1 MTTFPADLAQACA
14 ALSAETIPAGSTI
27 IAAGAQGGPLH
38 ILIEGSVKVLRDNAE
53 VASIGEPGAVFGEMA
68 LLLGVPHATTVV
80 AKEDCR
86 CYVIADGAAFL
97 RSNPDLMF
105 HVCRTMALRV
115 HLLSGY
121 LADLKTQF
129 ADHENHLGM
138 VHEVLCKL
146 CEHPHREV
154 RLGSDRQPGPLP

>member
-14 ALSAETIPAGSTI
+14 GLSVQTIPAGSTI
-27 IAAGAQGGPLH
+27 VAAGAPGGPLH
-38 ILIEGSVKVLRDNAE
+38 ILIEGSVKVQRDNAE
-53 VASIGEPGAVFGEMA
+53 AATIDEPGAVFGEMA
-68 LLLGVPHATTVV
+68 LLLGTPHATTAI
-80 AKEDCR
+80 AKQDCR
-86 CYVIADGAAFL
+86 FYVVTDGAAFL

-105 HVCRTMALRV
+105 HVCRTLALRV

-154 RLGSDRQPGPLP
+154 TLGSDRQPGPLP

>member
-14 ALSAETIPAGSTI
+14 DLSIQAIPAGSTI
-27 IAAGAQGGPLH
+27 VAAGTPGGPLH

-53 VASIGEPGAVFGEMA
+53 AATVDEPGAVFGETA
-68 LLLGVPHATTVV
+68 LLLGCPHATTAVTTS
-80 AKEDCR
+80 ECR
-86 CYVIADGAAFL
+86 FYVITDGAAFL

-105 HVCRTMALRV
+105 HVCRTLALRV
-115 HLLSGY
+115 HMLSGY
-121 LADLKTQF
+121 LADLRTQF
-129 ADHENHLGM
+129 ADHESHLGM

-154 RLGSDRQPGPLP
+154 TLGSDRQLGPLP

>member
-1 MTTFPADLAQACA
+1 MTTFPANLAQACA
-14 ALSAETIPAGSTI
+14 GLAAETIPAGSKIVT
-27 IAAGAQGGPLH
+27 AGEPGGPLH
-38 ILIEGSVKVLRDNAE
+38 ILIEGSVEVLRDDTQ
-53 VASIGEPGAVFGEMA
+53 VATVDEPGAVFGEMA
-68 LLLGVPHATTVV
+68 LLLGAPHATTVI

-105 HVCRTMALRV
+105 HVCRTLALRV

-129 ADHENHLGM
+129 AHHDSHLGM

-154 RLGSDRQPGPLP
+154 TLGSDRQPGPLP